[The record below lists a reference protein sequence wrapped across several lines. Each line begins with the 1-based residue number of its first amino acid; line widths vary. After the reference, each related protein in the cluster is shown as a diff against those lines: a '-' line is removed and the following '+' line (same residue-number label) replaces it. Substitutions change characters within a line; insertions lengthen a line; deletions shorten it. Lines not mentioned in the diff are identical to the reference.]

1 MNECLEHMGA
11 GIRDLEIGEVKKKEI
26 VKTNPGAL
34 GCEEKYACILG
45 DLKLQLGQI
54 HLEICLNMQLLGPC
68 FKDSGLGVLG
78 ICILNELPR

>member
-1 MNECLEHMGA
+1 MNVWNIWGQA
-11 GIRDLEIGEVKKKEI
+11 LEIWRLGKLRKKKEI